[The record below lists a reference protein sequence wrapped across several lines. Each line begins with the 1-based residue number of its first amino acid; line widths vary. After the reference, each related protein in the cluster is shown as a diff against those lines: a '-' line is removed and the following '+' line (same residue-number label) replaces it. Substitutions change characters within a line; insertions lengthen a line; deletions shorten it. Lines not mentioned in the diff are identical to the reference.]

1 MGRPGLPRTRVPHHL
16 LAASLDTFGE
26 LARARLAPATFA
38 ETYPCFHWLVVNL
51 PTFVK
56 LSDEQPA
63 ALLSPEPSQ
72 APRTHL

>member
-1 MGRPGLPRTRVPHHL
+1 MGSPHL
-16 LAASLDTFGE
+16 LPANLDTFVE
-26 LARARLAPATFA
+26 LARERLAPATFA
-38 ETYPCFHWLVVNL
+38 ETYPGFQWLLVNL